1 MGRIEITD
9 AELLVA
15 FTEALG
21 DVETEDGN
29 TTGEI
34 GDITGWGSEKVRG
47 TLRTLI
53 VAGKWEAVQIKR
65 ESPLR
70 PGVSFVV
77 CGYRPVRSD

>member
-1 MGRIEITD
+1 MGRIEITE

-15 FTEALG
+15 FNEALG
-21 DVETEDGN
+21 DIETENGH
-29 TTGEI
+29 TCSEI
-34 GDITGWGSEKVRG
+34 GDITGWGNEKVR
-47 TLRTLI
+47 TTMRTLI

-70 PGVSFVV
+70 PGVTMVV